1 LRFLIDN
8 ALSPKVADWLAAQGH
23 DAVHVRARGME
34 SAGDSE
40 IFSLASAEKRIIV
53 SADTDFGT
61 LLASR
66 QEREPSLI
74 LFRGPSTR
82 RPEEQVRLLLANLS
96 RLEEALEEGSI
107 VTLEAT
113 RVRVRRLPILPTG

>member
-1 LRFLIDN
+1 MRFLIDN
-8 ALSPKVADWLAAQGH
+8 ALSPKVADELAAQGH
-23 DAVHVRARGME
+23 DAVHVRARGMK